1 MNFIDSV
8 NRTFTLVD
16 FERNQ
21 NLPAHSTFHLQRISE
36 FLDNLDNP
44 HLKIPTIHVAGTKG
58 KGSVCSLI
66 TSILTKNDK
75 KVGLITSPHLHSVTE
90 RIRLGSDPIDQNDF
104 IDLVNELWPKVEHHN
119 HSSSFGE
126 LTWFEFMI
134 AASFYYFEKC
144 GVDFQVVETGLG
156 GRLDATNVVHPIVS
170 VITSISLDHTKIL
183 GETIE
188 EISFEKAGIIKSG
201 IPIVLSPQ
209 KFDEA
214 FDVIADIASQ
224 RNADLISVSDLYH
237 VENVRNLRTSQV
249 FDVKLQNV
257 SYQFEL
263 GLLGDYQIE
272 NALTALGTINVLRS
286 SGFEISDESIS
297 EGCRQ
302 VVWSGRF
309 EYLSTIND
317 SFEILVD
324 GAHNVY
330 SMECLVQEI
339 KNLKYEKLIVIFG
352 GLGSHDLKGML
363 GVLSS
368 LDPILI
374 GVHSRHPKS
383 VQSSLI
389 QLQSHNM
396 KFRDQFFFDSVAD
409 GFDYASKISDK
420 GDLILATGSLSVVAE
435 VIESH
440 KEILPELYQSF

>member
-8 NRTFTLVD
+8 NKTFTLVD

-21 NLPAHSTFHLQRISE
+21 NLPVHSTFHLQRIAE
-36 FLDNLDNP
+36 FLDSISNP
-44 HLKIPTIHVAGTKG
+44 HLNIPTIHVAGTKG

-66 TSILTKNDK
+66 ASILTKNDK

-90 RIRLGSDPIDQNDF
+90 RIRLGSDPIDENDF
-104 IDLVNELWPKVEHHN
+104 IELVDELWPKVESHN

-134 AASFYYFEKC
+134 AASFYYFKKC

-156 GRLDATNVVHPIVS
+156 GRLDATNVVLPIVS

-183 GETIE
+183 GETIQ
-188 EISFEKAGIIKSG
+188 EISFEKAGIIKAG
-201 IPIVLSPQ
+201 IPVVLSPQ

-214 FDVIADIASQ
+214 RNVITDVASQ
-224 RNADLISVSDLYH
+224 RNSDLLNVSDLYH
-237 VENVRNLRTSQV
+237 VENVHNLRTSQI
-249 FDVKLQNV
+249 FDVKSDNI
-257 SYQFEL
+257 SRQFEL

-272 NALTALGTINVLRS
+272 NALTALGVVSVLRH
-286 SGFEISDESIS
+286 SGFDISDDSIS
-297 EGCRQ
+297 EGFNQ

-317 SFEILVD
+317 NFEILVD

-330 SMECLVQEI
+330 SMECLAQEI
-339 KNLKYEKLIVIFG
+339 KSLKYENLIVIFG
-352 GLGSHDLKGML
+352 ALGSHDFKGML
-363 GVLSS
+363 NVLNS

-383 VQSSLI
+383 IKSSLI
-389 QLQSHNM
+389 ELQLDDM
-396 KFRDQFFFDSVAD
+396 GFRDQFFFDSVSD
-409 GFDYASKISDK
+409 GFDYASNISNK

-440 KEILPELYQSF
+440 KKMVPELYQGF